1 MSLKKLVTIFDR
13 SVATL
18 RAGLPIRK
26 TNIGIWV
33 PTPLPVIMASVS
45 LMEEMKLLGRT
56 APPGAVIDAGMGDGR
71 VAAALAYLNPSQPIY
86 GLELDP
92 VLFSQAVVN
101 WRELRMQ
108 GLVVESSVQMIEAD
122 YCDLVSYKSCGLNF
136 SETCVILNYPD
147 GNQGRLANFVAEHGG
162 SRTSLC
168 LLTHDHS
175 VNLDTLE
182 LCAQRE
188 VQVTGEI
195 NWLLSVYRRSRN

>member
-13 SVATL
+13 SVGTL
-18 RAGLPIRK
+18 GAGLPIRK
-26 TNIGIWV
+26 TSIGIWV

-45 LMEEMKLLGRT
+45 LMEEMQLLGRT

-71 VAAALAYLNPSQPIY
+71 VAAVLAYLNPSRPIY

-101 WRELRMQ
+101 WRELRIQ
-108 GLVVESSVQMIEAD
+108 GLTGEASVQMIEAD
-122 YCDLVSYKSCGLNF
+122 YCDLVTYKLCGLNF
-136 SETCVILNYPD
+136 SETCAILNYPD

-175 VNLDTLE
+175 VKLDTLE

-188 VQVTGEI
+188 VQVMGEI
-195 NWLLSVYRRSRN
+195 NWLLSVYRRSRD

>member
-1 MSLKKLVTIFDR
+1 MSLKKLATIFDR
-13 SVATL
+13 SVGTL
-18 RAGLPIRK
+18 GAGLPIRK
-26 TNIGIWV
+26 TSIGIWV

-45 LMEEMKLLGRT
+45 LMQEMQLLGRT
-56 APPGAVIDAGMGDGR
+56 APPGAVIDAGTGDGR
-71 VAAALAYLNPSQPIY
+71 VAAVLAYLNPSRPIY

-101 WRELRMQ
+101 WRELRIQ
-108 GLVVESSVQMIEAD
+108 GLTGEASVQMIEAD
-122 YCDLVSYKSCGLNF
+122 YCDLVTYKLCGLNF
-136 SETCVILNYPD
+136 SETCAILNYPD

-175 VNLDTLE
+175 VKLDTLE
-182 LCAQRE
+182 LCAQSE
-188 VQVTGEI
+188 VQVMGES

>member
-1 MSLKKLVTIFDR
+1 MSHKKLVAIFDR
-13 SVATL
+13 SMETL
-18 RAGLPIRK
+18 GSGLPIRK
-26 TNIGIWV
+26 TSIGIWV
-33 PTPLPVIMASVS
+33 PTPLPVIIGAIS
-45 LMEEMKLLGRT
+45 LMQEMKLLGRT
-56 APPGAVIDAGMGDGR
+56 APRGAVIDAGTGDGR
-71 VAAALAYLNPSQPIY
+71 VAAVLAYLNPSQPIY

-92 VLFSQAVVN
+92 VLLAQAVAN
-101 WRELRMQ
+101 WRELRIQ
-108 GLVVESSVQMIEAD
+108 GLAVEASVRMIEAD
-122 YCDLVSYKSCGLNF
+122 YCDIVTYESCALNF
-136 SETCVILNYPD
+136 SETCAILNYPD

-195 NWLLSVYRRSRN
+195 NWVLSVYRRSRD